1 MKMMLIDKIIRYAF
15 ICVVMLLPMTAAQQ
29 SYAAS
34 MGDYCL
40 LPPYVKTGA
49 HPNVMI
55 MMDNA
60 VDMGEPAYSG
70 SYNPSTTYSGY
81 FKSGL
86 KYIYGSNRWEPSA
99 SGVYSGNLLN
109 WATTSK
115 YDLLQQILVGGIST
129 SRQTNVNTLI
139 SKSNTWQ
146 KTLIYVVSGQ
156 TYTCIF
162 NVNSA
167 NLEVTE
173 PTANACG
180 YLPLS
185 APPYPITGDPLVS
198 SIGSNARLAAHQ
210 QDQKAPVTVAMSEK
224 TKSSSG
230 FLSTILTAVMDF
242 LVPSAEAASPLR
254 ISGGSS
260 SLTNGTEC
268 TTGYSVTIS
277 ASGGTGSGY
286 TWSLS
291 SGSLPGGLTLGGT
304 GTPSTTISGTP
315 TTSNSYT
322 FTVRVTDSGG
332 NTDTKAY
339 SIVVN
344 AVTFAITTGSL
355 SPGTVG
361 DAYTASLSATAGVC
375 TPYTWS
381 ISSGTLPA
389 GLSIIPSTG
398 VISGTPTGVGSTFTV
413 QVSNSAGRTATQV
426 FTLTINATAQLTIT
440 TSTPLPAA
448 VRNQS
453 YSTNITAINS
463 INGVN
468 SWSWAFIAPSTS
480 LPAGLTLVCS
490 GYGTGSCGGATN
502 VNTAVISGTPTAAA
516 GTTYY
521 FRVTANDNG
530 TRTTYKDFSLTIT
543 TATPRT
549 SGNLDVKVCIG
560 NYTYNCN
567 TSLPSPPS
575 PSTDPWPVN
584 SGCSESDKTR
594 CVLKSGLI
602 DQFWSQARFG
612 VMDFSKYQNVH
623 SQSNI
628 SNCIEQSPNATP
640 DPNFMTAVENAV
652 AIDPT
657 TVLVNGEYEA
667 INYYKTNTTN
677 NCDPFVNALK
687 CTKSF
692 VLILTAGV
700 GANNP
705 PNPDPGPPTLASSQF
720 TTGVP
725 ALCTSATLS
734 NLAKNSCYGFN
745 HADLR
750 PGETGDGSGGMSGR
764 QYVSTYIVNTMGTQA
779 TSGYNPDNAPVTTGD
794 ILEQAAVKGG
804 GTYYEVVDAAT
815 LKAQLIQALQDII
828 KRAAAGTAAS
838 VLASGEGSGANLIQA
853 VYYPRK
859 QFGNDEIDWIGRL
872 TNLWYFVDPNLSNS
886 NIREEDG
893 VLDADGAK
901 VLTLKTDGSN
911 HDNIV
916 QLYFDTTA
924 EATKAHRWED
934 TNGDAVI
941 DTQLADTTFE
951 SLGNLWE
958 AGGVLWN
965 RNLSSSPRTI
975 YTTTTGTSLISFT
988 EANKTT
994 LRSYLQATDDAE
1006 SQSII
1011 RYLNGED
1018 TPFSS
1023 PIAGFSGTYRS
1034 RHVSISGVG
1043 PYVWKL
1049 GDILNSTPKIS
1060 SWLPLNKYHTLFKDS
1075 TYGVPGQTPSLQNA
1089 ADETHYIT
1097 SANYRGRGMI
1107 FAGANDGMLHAFKLG
1122 SLELKWTGQG
1132 DYDRA
1137 RLMGTDLGSEAW
1149 AFIPRNSLPYLKYIA
1164 DPAYCHVYTVDQTPF
1179 IFDASIGGAS
1189 DAVRTPND
1197 WRTILIGG
1205 MRYGGGCRKPGTCAA
1220 GSDCVNTPLSDP
1232 DDAAKGLGYSSYF
1245 AIDITDQNN
1254 PVLLWEFANENLGYS
1269 TAGPALLRVSVK
1281 DASTPPVPLPDRNGK
1296 WFVVL
1301 GSGPTGPIDTTAK
1314 QFLAHSDQ
1322 PLRLFVLDLKT
1333 GALLRTIEPP
1343 DLNISNA
1350 FAGSMLSS
1358 NLDTDLDYQ
1367 DDVQYIPYVQK
1378 PLLGTTW
1385 TDGGVLRLSTKE
1397 DVSPANWVVSTLMD
1411 GIGPVTSSVSK
1422 LQNNTTK
1429 ALWTFFGTGRY
1440 FYELNGIA
1448 DDAASRRAIYGVK
1461 DPCFSDSTGL
1471 FLPSCTDSVGT
1482 LTNVTNVSNVDTNP
1496 DQPNTGNPL
1505 TDYYGWYIDLDRQYF
1520 NGNVTEVA
1528 DPMVHAE
1535 RVITDPVA
1543 ATSGV
1548 VFFTTFKPFS
1558 DSCSLGGT
1566 SAIWA
1571 VKYNSG
1577 GDASAL
1583 LRGQALIQVS
1593 TGSIEQL
1600 KLSDAFKDSNTG
1612 LNTGNRKSAAMQGVP
1627 PTQQGLSIISTSPPV
1642 KRVLHV
1648 KER

>member
-1 MKMMLIDKIIRYAF
+1 MKMMLIDKIIQYVFA
-15 ICVVMLLPMTAAQQ
+15 CVVMLLPMTAAQQ

-60 VDMGEPAYSG
+60 ADMGEPAYSG
-70 SYNPSTTYSGY
+70 NYDPSKTYAGY

-86 KYIYGSNRWEPSA
+86 KYIYPSNRWEPSSL

-115 YDLLQQILVGGIST
+115 YDLLEGILVGGISNPRV
-129 SRQTNVNTLI
+129 SKVNTLV
-139 SKSNTWQ
+139 SKSNVWQ
-146 KTLIYVVSGQ
+146 KTLTYVVSGQ

-162 NVNSA
+162 KVNNA

-185 APPYPITGDPLVS
+185 APLYPITGDPLVS

-210 QDQKAPVTVAMSEK
+210 QDQKTPVTIAMNEK

-230 FLSTILTAVMDF
+230 FFSTILSAVVDF
-242 LVPSAEAASPLR
+242 LVPSAEAAAQLR
-254 ISGGSS
+254 ISGGPG
-260 SLTNGTEC
+260 SLPDGTEC
-268 TTGYSVTIS
+268 TAGYSVTLS
-277 ASGGTGSGY
+277 ASGGTGLGYAWSWIYRSTSTVTPPGLSLAASG
-286 TWSLS
+286 TNI
-291 SGSLPGGLTLGGT
+291 PDANTDT
-304 GTPSTTISGTP
+304 DTTISGTP
-315 TTSNSYT
+315 TRSGTFY
-322 FTVRVTDSGG
+322 FTVTVTDSGG
-332 NTDTKAY
+332 NTDSKDYT
-339 SIVVN
+339 ITVN
-344 AVTFAITTGSL
+344 AVTFAITTS
-355 SPGTVG
+355 SVTDGTVNAG
-361 DAYTASLSATAGVC
+361 YSENLSATSGVC
-375 TPYTWS
+375 PPYTWS
-381 ISSGTLPA
+381 LTSTSQPLPL
-389 GLSIIPSTG
+389 GLSLSAAG
-398 VISGTPTGVGSTFTV
+398 VISGTPSAVGVYPFTV
-413 QVSNSAGRTATQV
+413 EVKNSASRMVTKD
-426 FTLTINATAQLTIT
+426 LTIKINATALLTINTPSALPNATIGVPYT
-440 TSTPLPAA
+440 TTLTGINGTLPYTSWAIPPGSLPLGLSFPVTMNADRSTATIEGTPSTIGTYTFTVTLNDKGPLQTTTKNFTLI
-448 VRNQS
+448 V
-453 YSTNITAINS
+453 TTAI
-463 INGVN
+463 
-468 SWSWAFIAPSTS
+468 
-480 LPAGLTLVCS
+480 
-490 GYGTGSCGGATN
+490 
-502 VNTAVISGTPTAAA
+502 
-516 GTTYY
+516 
-521 FRVTANDNG
+521 
-530 TRTTYKDFSLTIT
+530 
-543 TATPRT
+543 RT
-549 SGNLDVKVCIG
+549 SGNLDVKVCVG
-560 NYTYNCN
+560 NYSINC
-567 TSLPSPPS
+567 TSVGYGGGS
-575 PSTDPWPVN
+575 N
-584 SGCSESDKTR
+584 S
-594 CVLKSGLI
+594 LKSGLI
-602 DQFWSQARFG
+602 DDFWSQARFG
-612 VMDFSKYQNVH
+612 VMDFRKAAAVH
-623 SQSNI
+623 ADSEML
-628 SNCIEQSPNATP
+628 NCIEQNPGAAP
-640 DPNFMTAVENAV
+640 DPNFLTAVENAI

-657 TVLVNGEYEA
+657 TVLVKGEHDA
-667 INYYKTNTTN
+667 IDSFIHPSVAG
-677 NCDPFVNALK
+677 CDPFVNALK

-705 PNPDPGPPTLASSQF
+705 PLNAGPPTLTDSLFSA
-720 TTGVP
+720 GVP
-725 ALCTSATLS
+725 TSCTSATLS

-745 HADLR
+745 NADLR
-750 PGETGDGSGGMSGR
+750 TDKDGR
-764 QYVSTYIVNTMGTQA
+764 QYVSTYIVNTMGTFA
-779 TSGYNPDNAPVTTGD
+779 TAGYNPDNAPVTTGD
-794 ILEQAAVKGG
+794 VLKQAAVKGG
-804 GTYYEVVDAAT
+804 GTYYEVVDPAL

-886 NIREEDG
+886 NIREDDG
-893 VLDADGAK
+893 VLDAAGAK
-901 VLTLKTDGSN
+901 VLTLKTDFDGH

-916 QLYFDTTA
+916 QLFFDTTA
-924 EATKAHRWED
+924 EATKAHRWKD

-941 DTQLADTTFE
+941 DDPLPDLDFE
-951 SLGNLWE
+951 SIGKLWE
-958 AGGVLWN
+958 AGGLLWN
-965 RNLSSSPRTI
+965 RNLSTSPRVI
-975 YTTTTGTSLISFT
+975 YTNTTTTNNVVNGFTPFT

-994 LRSYLQATDDAE
+994 LRSYLQAADDAE

-1018 TPFSS
+1018 TPFSP
-1023 PIAGFSGTYRS
+1023 PIAGFNGTYRS

-1060 SWLPLNKYHTLFKDS
+1060 SWLPLNKYHTLFKDT

-1089 ADETHYIT
+1089 ADNAHYIT
-1097 SANYRGRGMI
+1097 SDLTSTVSVGNYRGRGMI

-1122 SLELKWTGQG
+1122 SLQLKWPGMG
-1132 DYDRA
+1132 DFDKA
-1137 RLMGTDLGSEAW
+1137 RLLGNGLGEEAW

-1179 IFDASIGGAS
+1179 IFDASIGDPPSGDVS
-1189 DAVRTPND
+1189 DTVRAVNH

-1220 GSDCVNTPLSDP
+1220 GDDCVNTPLSDP
-1232 DDAAKGLGYSSYF
+1232 VDPTKGLGYSSYF
-1245 AIDITDQNN
+1245 ALDITDQNN
-1254 PVLLWEFANENLGYS
+1254 PVLLWEFADEKLGYS

-1281 DASTPPVPLPDRNGK
+1281 DASTPPVPLPGRNGK

-1301 GSGPTGPIDTTAK
+1301 GSGPTGRIDTAAK

-1322 PLRLFVLDLKT
+1322 LLRLFVLDLKT
-1333 GALLRTIEPP
+1333 GAILRTIETFANGTALPA
-1343 DLNISNA
+1343 NA
-1350 FAGSMLSS
+1350 FAGSMLNT

-1367 DDVQYIPYVQK
+1367 DDVMYIPYVQSS
-1378 PLLGTTW
+1378 PTV

-1397 DVSPANWVVSTLMD
+1397 STLPADWTVSTLMG

-1440 FYELNGIA
+1440 FYELNGTA
-1448 DDAASRRAIYGVK
+1448 DDSINRRAIYGVK

-1471 FLPSCTDSVGT
+1471 FLPDCTSSAGS
-1482 LTNVTNVSNVDTNP
+1482 LTNVTNIVNVEPNP
-1496 DQPNTGNPL
+1496 DTATGYN
-1505 TDYYGWYIDLDRQYF
+1505 GWYINLDDAGF
-1520 NGNVTEVA
+1520 NGNVTPVA
-1528 DPMVHAE
+1528 DPTVYAE

-1558 DSCSLGGT
+1558 DSCSLGGV

-1571 VKYNSG
+1571 TKYNSG
-1577 GDASAL
+1577 GDASSL
-1583 LRGQALIQVS
+1583 LKGQALIQVS

-1600 KLSDAFKDSNTG
+1600 KLSEAFKDSNTG
-1612 LNTGNRKSAAMQGVP
+1612 LNTGNRKSAAIQGVP
-1627 PTQQGLSIISTSPPV
+1627 PTAQGLSIISTPAPV
-1642 KRVLHV
+1642 KKVLHI